1 MTLESA
7 EARCVL
13 WLLARVIRRG
23 REVSTRF
30 ASKNVDEDTSEAHG
44 YRDLA
49 ALWIARC
56 GHRRSLDSAIHGS
69 STTASRD
76 DGAEAD
82 CDGRGKCASS
92 KSAAAPAAWRTYVA
106 LNGANQI
113 GRPDSANLVEGYR
126 AGQAAGESRA
136 RDVAAAVGQSRKS
149 GHDVEPI
156 APQAKDRVGLQAERR
171 DELLIARLPEAVM
184 DPEERRRSS
193 IYQGQRPHQGD
204 VSGTEA
210 MCLCTSA
217 RRRTLKR
224 QRPRGFASS
233 MRSMVRYTLSTDT
246 ALRRRTLSQ
255 RLLVCGCVLVFKQC
269 HGHFEKHFLHEEE
282 WCF

>member
-23 REVSTRF
+23 RGVSIRC
-30 ASKNVDEDTSEAHG
+30 ASQDVDEDTSEAHG
-44 YRDLA
+44 HRDLA
-49 ALWIARC
+49 ALWTARLVR
-56 GHRRSLDSAIHGS
+56 RRSLDSAIHGS

-76 DGAEAD
+76 DGVEAD

-92 KSAAAPAAWRTYVA
+92 KSAAAPAASRTYVA
-106 LNGANQI
+106 LDSANQI
-113 GRPDSANLVEGYR
+113 GRPDSAKLVEGYR
-126 AGQAAGESRA
+126 AGQAAGESPA
-136 RDVAAAVGQSRKS
+136 RDLAAAVGQSRKS

-156 APQAKDRVGLQAERR
+156 APQAKDRVVLQAERR
-171 DELLIARLPEAVM
+171 DELVIARLPEAVM
-184 DPEERRRSS
+184 DPEEPRRSS
-193 IYQGQRPHQGD
+193 THEEQRPHRGD

-246 ALRRRTLSQ
+246 ALRRGTHSKRV
-255 RLLVCGCVLVFKQC
+255 LVCGCVLVFKQG